1 MILYLIFLFILFVAP
16 IIWYNY
22 IFKKND
28 KVLINMP
35 FTGFE
40 FGRELLQEHNLNDVQ
55 IEATKLGDHYDLIN
69 KKVMVL
75 EDRLGKKSLTSI
87 TIICHEIAHAI
98 QHKENYKPLK
108 RRNVIIRNTSWI
120 TQLGSGILLIGFP
133 IIFATGSYGF
143 IKICLAIAA
152 FSLLISALIH
162 IITLDVEID
171 ASFNKAYPII
181 KQKVPAEYHE
191 ACRSILLA
199 AALTYVI
206 GVFRSFFSLIDDK
219 TKMIINPKI
228 TNVRCLKKNV

>member
-1 MILYLIFLFILFVAP
+1 MIIYLIILFILFVAP
-16 IIWYNY
+16 IFWYNY

-40 FGRELLQEHNLNDVQ
+40 FGKELLQEHNLNDVQ

-75 EDRLGKKSLTSI
+75 EDRLAKKSLTSI

-181 KQKVPAEYHE
+181 KQKVPVEYHQ

-206 GVFRSFFSLIDDK
+206 GVFRSFFSLRFIW
-219 TKMIINPKI
+219 MLI
-228 TNVRCLKKNV
+228 TRMR

>member
-55 IEATKLGDHYDLIN
+55 IEGTKLGDHYDLIN
-69 KKVMVL
+69 KKVMIL

-206 GVFRSFFSLIDDK
+206 GVFRSFFSLRFIWLL
-219 TKMIINPKI
+219 I
-228 TNVRCLKKNV
+228 TRMR

>member
-1 MILYLIFLFILFVAP
+1 MIIYLIFLSILFVAP

-28 KVLINMP
+28 KILINMP

-40 FGRELLQEHNLNDVQ
+40 FGQELLQEHNLNDVQ

-75 EDRLGKKSLTSI
+75 EDRLAKKSLTSI

-181 KQKVPAEYHE
+181 KQKVPVEYHQ

-199 AALTYVI
+199 ASLTYVI
-206 GVFRSFFSLIDDK
+206 GVFRSFFSLRFIW
-219 TKMIINPKI
+219 MLI
-228 TNVRCLKKNV
+228 TRMR

>member
-1 MILYLIFLFILFVAP
+1 MILYIIFLFILFIAP

-22 IFKKND
+22 VFKKND
-28 KVLINMP
+28 KTLINMP
-35 FTGFE
+35 FNGFE
-40 FGRELLQEHNLNDVQ
+40 FGRELLQEHNLDDVK
-55 IEATKLGDHYDLIN
+55 IESTKLGDHYDLIN

-75 EDRLGKKSLTSI
+75 EDRLEKKSLTSI

-108 RRNVIIRNTSWI
+108 RRNVIIKSTAWI

-143 IKICLAIAA
+143 IKICLAVAGL
-152 FSLLISALIH
+152 SLLISALIH

-181 KQKVPAEYHE
+181 KQKVPAEYHQ

-206 GVFRSFFSLIDDK
+206 GVFRSFFSLRFIW
-219 TKMIINPKI
+219 MLI
-228 TNVRCLKKNV
+228 TRMR

>member
-1 MILYLIFLFILFVAP
+1 MIIYLIFLFILFVTP
-16 IIWYNY
+16 IIWYNF

-40 FGRELLQEHNLNDVQ
+40 FGQELLQEYNLNDVQ

-75 EDRLGKKSLTSI
+75 EDRLAKKSLTSI

-206 GVFRSFFSLIDDK
+206 GVFRSFFSLRFIWLL
-219 TKMIINPKI
+219 I
-228 TNVRCLKKNV
+228 TRMR

>member
-1 MILYLIFLFILFVAP
+1 MIIYLIFLFILFVAP

-35 FTGFE
+35 FNGYE

-75 EDRLGKKSLTSI
+75 EDRLAKKSLTSI

-206 GVFRSFFSLIDDK
+206 GVFRSFFSLRFIWLL
-219 TKMIINPKI
+219 I
-228 TNVRCLKKNV
+228 TRIR

>member
-1 MILYLIFLFILFVAP
+1 
-16 IIWYNY
+16 
-22 IFKKND
+22 
-28 KVLINMP
+28 MP

-40 FGRELLQEHNLNDVQ
+40 FGQELLQEHNLNDVQ

-75 EDRLGKKSLTSI
+75 EDRLAKKSLTSI

-108 RRNVIIRNTSWI
+108 RRNVIIKNTSWI

-181 KQKVPAEYHE
+181 KQKVPVEYHQ

-206 GVFRSFFSLIDDK
+206 GVFRSFFSLRFIW
-219 TKMIINPKI
+219 MLI
-228 TNVRCLKKNV
+228 TRMR

>member
-1 MILYLIFLFILFVAP
+1 
-16 IIWYNY
+16 
-22 IFKKND
+22 
-28 KVLINMP
+28 MP

-40 FGRELLQEHNLNDVQ
+40 FGKELLQEHNLNDVQ

-75 EDRLGKKSLTSI
+75 EDRLAKKSLTSI

-98 QHKENYKPLK
+98 QHKENYKPL
-108 RRNVIIRNTSWI
+108 N
-120 TQLGSGILLIGFP
+120 GFP

-181 KQKVPAEYHE
+181 KQKVPVEYHQ

-206 GVFRSFFSLIDDK
+206 GVFRSFFSLRFIW
-219 TKMIINPKI
+219 MLI
-228 TNVRCLKKNV
+228 TRMR

>member
-1 MILYLIFLFILFVAP
+1 
-16 IIWYNY
+16 
-22 IFKKND
+22 
-28 KVLINMP
+28 MP
-35 FTGFE
+35 FTGYE
-40 FGRELLQEHNLNDVQ
+40 FGQELLQEHNLNDVQ

-75 EDRLGKKSLTSI
+75 EDRLAKKSLTSI

-108 RRNVIIRNTSWI
+108 RRNVIIKNTSWI

-181 KQKVPAEYHE
+181 KQKVPVEYHQ

-206 GVFRSFFSLIDDK
+206 GVFRSFFSLRFIW
-219 TKMIINPKI
+219 MLI
-228 TNVRCLKKNV
+228 TRMR

>member
-1 MILYLIFLFILFVAP
+1 MIIYLIFLFILFVAP

-28 KVLINMP
+28 NVLINMP

-40 FGRELLQEHNLNDVQ
+40 FGQELLQEHNLNDVQ

-206 GVFRSFFSLIDDK
+206 GVFRSFFSLRFIWLL
-219 TKMIINPKI
+219 I
-228 TNVRCLKKNV
+228 TRMR

>member
-108 RRNVIIRNTSWI
+108 RRNVIIRNTY
-120 TQLGSGILLIGFP
+120 T
-133 IIFATGSYGF
+133 IIY
-143 IKICLAIAA
+143 
-152 FSLLISALIH
+152 
-162 IITLDVEID
+162 
-171 ASFNKAYPII
+171 
-181 KQKVPAEYHE
+181 
-191 ACRSILLA
+191 
-199 AALTYVI
+199 
-206 GVFRSFFSLIDDK
+206 
-219 TKMIINPKI
+219 
-228 TNVRCLKKNV
+228 

>member
-1 MILYLIFLFILFVAP
+1 MIFYIIFLFILFVAP

-22 IFKKND
+22 VFKKND
-28 KVLINMP
+28 KILINMP
-35 FTGFE
+35 FNGFE
-40 FGRELLQEHNLNDVQ
+40 FGRELLQEHNLDDVK
-55 IEATKLGDHYDLIN
+55 IESTKLGDHYDLIN

-75 EDRLGKKSLTSI
+75 EDRLEKKSLTSI

-108 RRNVIIRNTSWI
+108 RRNVIIKSTAWI

-143 IKICLAIAA
+143 IKICLAVAGL
-152 FSLLISALIH
+152 SLLISALIH

-181 KQKVPAEYHE
+181 KQKVPAEYHQ

-199 AALTYVI
+199 AAFTYVI
-206 GVFRSFFSLIDDK
+206 GVFRSFFSLRFIW
-219 TKMIINPKI
+219 MLI
-228 TNVRCLKKNV
+228 TRMR

>member
-1 MILYLIFLFILFVAP
+1 MIFYIIFLFILFVAP

-28 KVLINMP
+28 KILINMP
-35 FTGFE
+35 FNGFE
-40 FGRELLQEHNLNDVQ
+40 FGRELLQEHNLDDVK
-55 IEATKLGDHYDLIN
+55 IESTKLGDHYDLIN

-143 IKICLAIAA
+143 IKICLAVAA

-181 KQKVPAEYHE
+181 KQKVPVEYHR

-206 GVFRSFFSLIDDK
+206 GVFRSFFSLRFIW
-219 TKMIINPKI
+219 MLI
-228 TNVRCLKKNV
+228 TRMR

>member
-55 IEATKLGDHYDLIN
+55 IEGTKLGDHYDLIN

-206 GVFRSFFSLIDDK
+206 GVFRSFFSLRFIWLL
-219 TKMIINPKI
+219 I
-228 TNVRCLKKNV
+228 TRIR

>member
-1 MILYLIFLFILFVAP
+1 MIIYLIFLFILFVAP

-55 IEATKLGDHYDLIN
+55 IEGTKLGDHYDLIN

-206 GVFRSFFSLIDDK
+206 GVFRSFFSLRFIWLL
-219 TKMIINPKI
+219 I
-228 TNVRCLKKNV
+228 TRMR

>member
-1 MILYLIFLFILFVAP
+1 MIIYLIFLFILFVAP

-35 FTGFE
+35 FTGSE
-40 FGRELLQEHNLNDVQ
+40 FGQELLQEHNLNDVQ

-75 EDRLGKKSLTSI
+75 EDRLAKKSLTSI

-108 RRNVIIRNTSWI
+108 RRNVIIKNTSWI

-143 IKICLAIAA
+143 IKICLSIAA

-181 KQKVPAEYHE
+181 KQKVPVEYHQ

-206 GVFRSFFSLIDDK
+206 GVFRSFFSLRFIW
-219 TKMIINPKI
+219 MLI
-228 TNVRCLKKNV
+228 TRMR

>member
-55 IEATKLGDHYDLIN
+55 IEGTKLGDHYDLIN

-133 IIFATGSYGF
+133 VIFATGSYGF

-206 GVFRSFFSLIDDK
+206 GVFRSFFSLRFIWLL
-219 TKMIINPKI
+219 I
-228 TNVRCLKKNV
+228 TRMR

>member
-40 FGRELLQEHNLNDVQ
+40 FGRELLQEHDLNDVQ
-55 IEATKLGDHYDLIN
+55 IEGTKLGDHYDLIN

-75 EDRLGKKSLTSI
+75 EDRLRKKSLTSI

-206 GVFRSFFSLIDDK
+206 GVFRSFFSLRFIWLL
-219 TKMIINPKI
+219 I
-228 TNVRCLKKNV
+228 TRMR

>member
-35 FTGFE
+35 FTGLE

-55 IEATKLGDHYDLIN
+55 IEGTKLGDHYDLIN
-69 KKVMVL
+69 KKVMVS

-206 GVFRSFFSLIDDK
+206 GVFRSFFSLRFIWLL
-219 TKMIINPKI
+219 I
-228 TNVRCLKKNV
+228 TRMR

>member
-40 FGRELLQEHNLNDVQ
+40 FGRELLQEHNLNEVK
-55 IEATKLGDHYDLIN
+55 IEGTKLGDHYDLIN

-75 EDRLGKKSLTSI
+75 EDRLGRKSLTSI

-181 KQKVPAEYHE
+181 KQKVPVEYHQ

-206 GVFRSFFSLIDDK
+206 GVFRSFFSLRFIW
-219 TKMIINPKI
+219 MLI
-228 TNVRCLKKNV
+228 TRIR

>member
-55 IEATKLGDHYDLIN
+55 IEGTKLGDHYDLIN

-75 EDRLGKKSLTSI
+75 EDRLEKKSLTSI

-98 QHKENYKPLK
+98 QHKENFKPLK

-143 IKICLAIAA
+143 IKICLAVAA

-181 KQKVPAEYHE
+181 KQKVPVEYHQ

-206 GVFRSFFSLIDDK
+206 GVFRSFFSLRFIW
-219 TKMIINPKI
+219 MLI
-228 TNVRCLKKNV
+228 TRMR

>member
-55 IEATKLGDHYDLIN
+55 IEGTKLGDHYDLIN

-75 EDRLGKKSLTSI
+75 EDRLEKKSLTSI

-108 RRNVIIRNTSWI
+108 RRNIIIMNTSWI

-143 IKICLAIAA
+143 IKICLAVAA

-181 KQKVPAEYHE
+181 KQKVPVEYHQ

-206 GVFRSFFSLIDDK
+206 GVFRSFFSLRFIW
-219 TKMIINPKI
+219 MLI
-228 TNVRCLKKNV
+228 TRVR

>member
-1 MILYLIFLFILFVAP
+1 MIIYLIFLFILFVAP

-40 FGRELLQEHNLNDVQ
+40 FGQELLQEHNLNDVQ

-206 GVFRSFFSLIDDK
+206 GVFRSFFSLRFIWLL
-219 TKMIINPKI
+219 I
-228 TNVRCLKKNV
+228 TRMR

>member
-55 IEATKLGDHYDLIN
+55 IEGTKLGDHYDLIN

-181 KQKVPAEYHE
+181 KRKVPAEYHE

-206 GVFRSFFSLIDDK
+206 GVFRSFFSLRFIWLL
-219 TKMIINPKI
+219 I
-228 TNVRCLKKNV
+228 TRMR

>member
-22 IFKKND
+22 IFKIND

-55 IEATKLGDHYDLIN
+55 IEGTKLGDHYDLIN

-143 IKICLAIAA
+143 IKICLAVAA

-181 KQKVPAEYHE
+181 KQKVPVEYHQ

-206 GVFRSFFSLIDDK
+206 GVFRSFFSLRFIW
-219 TKMIINPKI
+219 MLI
-228 TNVRCLKKNV
+228 TRMR

>member
-1 MILYLIFLFILFVAP
+1 
-16 IIWYNY
+16 
-22 IFKKND
+22 
-28 KVLINMP
+28 MP

-40 FGRELLQEHNLNDVQ
+40 FGRKLLQEHNLNDVQ
-55 IEATKLGDHYDLIN
+55 IEGTKLGDHYDLIN

-98 QHKENYKPLK
+98 QHKENFKPLK

-143 IKICLAIAA
+143 IKICLAVAA

-181 KQKVPAEYHE
+181 KQKVPVEYHQ

-206 GVFRSFFSLIDDK
+206 GVFRSFFSLRFIW
-219 TKMIINPKI
+219 MLI
-228 TNVRCLKKNV
+228 TRMR

>member
-1 MILYLIFLFILFVAP
+1 MIIYLIFLFILFVAP
-16 IIWYNY
+16 ILWYNY

-75 EDRLGKKSLTSI
+75 EDRLAKKSLTSI

-98 QHKENYKPLK
+98 QHKENFKPLK

-181 KQKVPAEYHE
+181 KEKVPVEYHQ
-191 ACRSILLA
+191 ACKSILLA

-206 GVFRSFFSLIDDK
+206 GVFRSFFSLRFIWLL
-219 TKMIINPKI
+219 I
-228 TNVRCLKKNV
+228 TRMR

>member
-1 MILYLIFLFILFVAP
+1 MIIYLIFLFILFVAP

-35 FTGFE
+35 FTGYE
-40 FGRELLQEHNLNDVQ
+40 FGQELLHEHNLNDVQ

-75 EDRLGKKSLTSI
+75 EDRLAKKSLTSI

-143 IKICLAIAA
+143 IKICLAVAA

-181 KQKVPAEYHE
+181 KQKVPVEYHQ

-206 GVFRSFFSLIDDK
+206 GVFRSFFSLRFIW
-219 TKMIINPKI
+219 MLI
-228 TNVRCLKKNV
+228 TRMR

>member
-1 MILYLIFLFILFVAP
+1 
-16 IIWYNY
+16 
-22 IFKKND
+22 
-28 KVLINMP
+28 MP

-55 IEATKLGDHYDLIN
+55 IEGTKLGDHYDLIN

-143 IKICLAIAA
+143 IKICLAVAA

-181 KQKVPAEYHE
+181 KQKVPVEYHQ

-206 GVFRSFFSLIDDK
+206 GVFRSFFSLRFIW
-219 TKMIINPKI
+219 MLI
-228 TNVRCLKKNV
+228 TRMR

>member
-143 IKICLAIAA
+143 IKICLALAA

-206 GVFRSFFSLIDDK
+206 GVFRSFFSLRFIWLL
-219 TKMIINPKI
+219 I
-228 TNVRCLKKNV
+228 TRMR

>member
-55 IEATKLGDHYDLIN
+55 IEGTKLGDHYDLIN

-98 QHKENYKPLK
+98 QHKENYTPLK

-206 GVFRSFFSLIDDK
+206 GVFRSFFSLRFIWLL
-219 TKMIINPKI
+219 I
-228 TNVRCLKKNV
+228 TRMR

>member
-28 KVLINMP
+28 NVLINMP
-35 FTGFE
+35 FTGSE

-75 EDRLGKKSLTSI
+75 EDRLAKKSLTSI

-108 RRNVIIRNTSWI
+108 RRNVIIKSTSWI

-143 IKICLAIAA
+143 IKICLAVAA

-162 IITLDVEID
+162 LITLDVEID

-181 KQKVPAEYHE
+181 KQKVPVEYHQ

-206 GVFRSFFSLIDDK
+206 GVFRSFFSLRFIW
-219 TKMIINPKI
+219 MLI
-228 TNVRCLKKNV
+228 TRMR

>member
-1 MILYLIFLFILFVAP
+1 MILYIIFLFILFIAP

-22 IFKKND
+22 VFKKND
-28 KVLINMP
+28 NILINMP
-35 FTGFE
+35 FNGFE
-40 FGRELLQEHNLNDVQ
+40 FGRELLQEHNLDDVK
-55 IEATKLGDHYDLIN
+55 IESTKLGDHYDLIN

-75 EDRLGKKSLTSI
+75 EDRLKKKSLTSI

-108 RRNVIIRNTSWI
+108 RRNVIIKSTAWI

-143 IKICLAIAA
+143 IKICLAIAGL
-152 FSLLISALIH
+152 SLLISALIH

-181 KQKVPAEYHE
+181 KQKVPAEYHQ

-206 GVFRSFFSLIDDK
+206 GVFRSFFSLRFIW
-219 TKMIINPKI
+219 MLI
-228 TNVRCLKKNV
+228 TRMR

>member
-1 MILYLIFLFILFVAP
+1 MEKKFNFYY
-16 IIWYNY
+16 YN
-22 IFKKND
+22 
-28 KVLINMP
+28 M
-35 FTGFE
+35 
-40 FGRELLQEHNLNDVQ
+40 
-55 IEATKLGDHYDLIN
+55 
-69 KKVMVL
+69 
-75 EDRLGKKSLTSI
+75 SW
-87 TIICHEIAHAI
+87 IAHAI
-98 QHKENYKPLK
+98 QHKEKYKPLK

-206 GVFRSFFSLIDDK
+206 GVFRSFFSLRFIWLL
-219 TKMIINPKI
+219 I
-228 TNVRCLKKNV
+228 TRMR

>member
-1 MILYLIFLFILFVAP
+1 
-16 IIWYNY
+16 
-22 IFKKND
+22 
-28 KVLINMP
+28 MP

-40 FGRELLQEHNLNDVQ
+40 FGQELLQEHNLNDVQ

-75 EDRLGKKSLTSI
+75 EDRLAKKSLTSI

-181 KQKVPAEYHE
+181 KQKVPVEYHQ

-206 GVFRSFFSLIDDK
+206 GVFRSFFSLRFIWLL
-219 TKMIINPKI
+219 I
-228 TNVRCLKKNV
+228 TRMR

>member
-1 MILYLIFLFILFVAP
+1 MIIYLIFLFILFVAP

-40 FGRELLQEHNLNDVQ
+40 FGKELLQEHNLNDVQ

-75 EDRLGKKSLTSI
+75 EDRLAKKSLTSI

-181 KQKVPAEYHE
+181 KQKVPVEYHQ

-206 GVFRSFFSLIDDK
+206 GVFRSFFSLRFIWLL
-219 TKMIINPKI
+219 I
-228 TNVRCLKKNV
+228 TRMR

>member
-55 IEATKLGDHYDLIN
+55 IEGTKLGDHYDLIN

-75 EDRLGKKSLTSI
+75 EDRLEKKSLTSI

-108 RRNVIIRNTSWI
+108 RRNIIIRNTSWI

-206 GVFRSFFSLIDDK
+206 GVFRSFFSLRFIWLL
-219 TKMIINPKI
+219 I
-228 TNVRCLKKNV
+228 TRIR

>member
-1 MILYLIFLFILFVAP
+1 MILYLIFLFILFVVP

-28 KVLINMP
+28 KVLVNMP

-55 IEATKLGDHYDLIN
+55 IEGTKLGDHYDLIN

-143 IKICLAIAA
+143 IKICLAVAA

-181 KQKVPAEYHE
+181 KQKVPVEYHQ

-206 GVFRSFFSLIDDK
+206 GVFRSFFSLRFIW
-219 TKMIINPKI
+219 MLI
-228 TNVRCLKKNV
+228 TRMR

>member
-1 MILYLIFLFILFVAP
+1 
-16 IIWYNY
+16 
-22 IFKKND
+22 
-28 KVLINMP
+28 MP

-40 FGRELLQEHNLNDVQ
+40 FGQELLQEHNLNDVQ

-69 KKVMVL
+69 KKVIVL
-75 EDRLGKKSLTSI
+75 EDRLAKKSLTSI

-143 IKICLAIAA
+143 IKICLAVAA

-181 KQKVPAEYHE
+181 KQKVPVEYHQ

-206 GVFRSFFSLIDDK
+206 GVFRSFFSLRFIW
-219 TKMIINPKI
+219 MLI
-228 TNVRCLKKNV
+228 TRMR